1 MPTSAAYSLAR
12 ARSRPATALTMPPAA
27 ATAGTN
33 ALRAIRAVP
42 MIPQRTSPVPGMYLL
57 TLSSGPPG
65 PSPPGPLAPAPA
77 AAAHHRRPGGTVPA
91 GTPRRAGDANVAWV
105 YQCADG
111 PE

>member
-42 MIPQRTSPVPGMYLL
+42 MIPQRT
-57 TLSSGPPG
+57 
-65 PSPPGPLAPAPA
+65 
-77 AAAHHRRPGGTVPA
+77 
-91 GTPRRAGDANVAWV
+91 
-105 YQCADG
+105 
-111 PE
+111 